1 MDIGH
6 GSLDAMSVREI
17 SATVF
22 KQQCLALL
30 DHVDT
35 TKTRIV
41 VTKRGRPVAQLVP
54 LDENDAGT
62 PTMGSVTLL
71 AEEDEAYFSTGDS
84 WAAEQSAR

>member
-1 MDIGH
+1 MG
-6 GSLDAMSVREI
+6 VREVPA
-17 SATVF
+17 SVF

-30 DHVDT
+30 DHVDA

-54 LDENDAGT
+54 LDADDPHV

-71 AEEDEAYFSTGDS
+71 ADDDAAYLSTGDA
-84 WAAEQSAR
+84 WVAEQHAR